1 MRNLPKS
8 GLFGK
13 IQKSQPMI
21 RKCQN
26 PTWIVGGTRPK
37 SGLFKELYIQKNGPI
52 WSRNVNPIQIGR
64 SSDPP
69 YISFWKSGFKK
80 SKHHPFKMVPNL
92 AFLGKKRRNYWP
104 RARAEKNPD
113 TAKKTCQI
121 RVDTVSF
128 LLCILLV
135 PNALPKRE
143 RSLWLPPQNVLR
155 QGWLGHYYK
164 SFPDYWNQV
173 FLR

>member
-52 WSRNVNPIQIGR
+52 
-64 SSDPP
+64 
-69 YISFWKSGFKK
+69 
-80 SKHHPFKMVPNL
+80 
-92 AFLGKKRRNYWP
+92 
-104 RARAEKNPD
+104 
-113 TAKKTCQI
+113 
-121 RVDTVSF
+121 
-128 LLCILLV
+128 
-135 PNALPKRE
+135 
-143 RSLWLPPQNVLR
+143 
-155 QGWLGHYYK
+155 
-164 SFPDYWNQV
+164 
-173 FLR
+173 